1 MNSRIEVLVGYVYDM
16 IKRSWRVKSR
26 SNNSR
31 TNSAK
36 LPIAEALKTHSH
48 CHIMDIQHSQSVPSS
63 GVGSVLIIP
72 DVPLGLDFGIDC
84 MSFETGPK
92 FRGMS
97 MIPQGL
103 HFVYHSTGM
112 AARQGFFMRA
122 GASDVVVRQWD
133 SFEEHICSTNTLSED
148 SMLTLMLQLRM
159 GDLNSSLGPYPVA
172 EHHIWQNLSCF
183 ILENVLL
190 RASCPVAEIIYP
202 SESNDLA
209 TLNIPTGANV
219 SNKVSKFGNDCT
231 EKDRSLLQGNFAKFV
246 NVVEVEVK
254 LRDEINASDIDHES
268 RRSMLTSLY
277 IDKSTIIEH
286 LVQTEYG
293 CSWENILGEMQLS
306 FLLFLLIFCHDALE
320 HWKKLVD
327 TICRSE
333 RALLSK
339 PDFTSAF
346 MRILYEQL
354 NFAPADFFANELS
367 KDNFLRPAISCLFEN
382 LRQPKGALP
391 ISVLEH
397 RKRLLNFFRKKFNLF
412 LDLEGDKKS
421 NAKKLNING
430 GDCDDE
436 DEDKPIFV
444 QLDEVEA
451 AKIRIILDRD
461 ESLNHQSEI
470 VMETV
475 DNIGLADTEYQPECN
490 GYTENELCK
499 MSSSQIEIEMFKWRY
514 PNLYDSMC
522 SVLNEDMEMAALRIL
537 SEQDESRFTNSNSSV
552 DSSRLAALEATMFL
566 NEEVSKRTAIK

>member
-1 MNSRIEVLVGYVYDM
+1 
-16 IKRSWRVKSR
+16 
-26 SNNSR
+26 
-31 TNSAK
+31 
-36 LPIAEALKTHSH
+36 
-48 CHIMDIQHSQSVPSS
+48 MDVQYSQSVSS
-63 GVGSVLIIP
+63 NGVGSVLIIP

-92 FRGMS
+92 FRGIS

-112 AARQGFFMRA
+112 AARQGFFFRA

-133 SFEEHICSTNTLSED
+133 SFEEHICSTNTLSDEPM
-148 SMLTLMLQLRM
+148 STLMLQLRM
-159 GDLNSSLGPYPVA
+159 GELNSSLGPYPVA
-172 EHHIWQNLSCF
+172 EYHIWQNLSCF

-209 TLNIPTGANV
+209 TLNIPNGANA
-219 SNKVSKFGNDCT
+219 SNKVNKFAKEST
-231 EKDRSLLQGNFAKFV
+231 EKDRSLLQGNFAQFV
-246 NVVEVEVK
+246 NVVEAEVK
-254 LRDEINASDIDHES
+254 LRDDINASDRDQES
-268 RRSMLTSLY
+268 RTLMLTSLY
-277 IDKSTIIEH
+277 IDKSSIIEH

-306 FLLFLLIFCHDALE
+306 FLLFLLIFCYDALE

-367 KDNFLRPAISCLFEN
+367 KDNFLRPAISCLFDN
-382 LRQPKGALP
+382 LKQPKGALP
-391 ISVLEH
+391 VSVLEH

-412 LDLEGDKKS
+412 LDFEGDPKS
-421 NAKKLNING
+421 NTKKLNMDD
-430 GDCDDE
+430 GDCSNV

-444 QLDEVEA
+444 ELDEVEA
-451 AKIRIILDRD
+451 AESRINFDRD
-461 ESLNHQSEI
+461 VLLSDQSEI
-470 VMETV
+470 IMKTA
-475 DNIGLADTEYQPECN
+475 DNIGLAASGYQINCD
-490 GYTENELCK
+490 GYKEDK
-499 MSSSQIEIEMFKWRY
+499 MSASQIEIEMFKWRY

-522 SVLNEDMEMAALRIL
+522 SALNEDMEMAAIRIL
-537 SEQDESRFTNSNSSV
+537 SEQEENMFKKSNSSI
-552 DSSRLAALEATMFL
+552 DTSRLAILEANMFL
-566 NEEVSKRTAIK
+566 NEEVSKRSAVK